1 MKTLIALIL
10 SLSVLALLHGCGEP
24 SDNGSSDVPTVSSE
38 TQSTQGTPSTSD
50 TVSRLTGKELYMEEL
65 KNNDIFKQYDESDWR
80 SHAYDYK
87 LVALTFDDGPAYKDV
102 DGENN
107 IVVRIVETLLQNDG
121 RGTFFFTGRS
131 LAKNGFAVPQ
141 YALNNGFELAN
152 HSYNHA
158 SLKEADYE
166 TAVFEI
172 VGVNNLY
179 YENLEMTPTFF
190 RGGGFTTGT
199 NMWKVLAEQDM
210 IAIASL
216 RGGNGD
222 HSGGS
227 ATVESLVDRLSPD
240 KVSDGEIVCLHSTNT
255 KGVTPDALAIVLPQ
269 LYEQGFRFCTVSE
282 LFAFKGVDLNEV
294 PRGEYIKKVVITE
307 NGLIDF
313 N

>member
-1 MKTLIALIL
+1 MKRLIALIL
-10 SLSVLALLHGCGEP
+10 SLSALVLLHGCGEP
-24 SDNGSSDVPTVSSE
+24 SDNGSSDVSAVSSE
-38 TQSTQGTPSTSD
+38 TQSTQSTQSTTD
-50 TVSRLTGKELYMEEL
+50 TASKLTGKEKYMEEL
-65 KNNDIFKQYDESDWR
+65 KSNEVFKQYDESDWR

-87 LVALTFDDGPAYKDV
+87 LIALTFDDGPVFNTAD
-102 DGENN
+102 DNN
-107 IVVRIVETLLQNDG
+107 VAVRIVDTLLQYEG
-121 RGTFFFTGRS
+121 KGTFFFTGRS
-131 LAKNGFAVPQ
+131 LAKNGFVVPQ

-172 VGVNNLY
+172 VGVNDLY
-179 YENLEMTPTFF
+179 YENLEMTPAFF